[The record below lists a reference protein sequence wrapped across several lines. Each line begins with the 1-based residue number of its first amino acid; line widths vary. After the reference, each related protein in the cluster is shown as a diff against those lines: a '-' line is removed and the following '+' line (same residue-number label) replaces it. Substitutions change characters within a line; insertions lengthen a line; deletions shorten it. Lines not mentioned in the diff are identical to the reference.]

1 MFMARFIS
9 MAGLS
14 GKGRSSE
21 PPVANGSAGTAGAV
35 QPAPERGLKISE
47 DRLRAL
53 LSASPDA
60 VVVVGRDGRIE
71 EINPAGEQLF
81 GGEPAVGVAGRK
93 LIEFVGVEHRVGY
106 EVCVEALWRGENG
119 YAEFESAG
127 MQKTRRWVE
136 MHAAPLRNDAGRVI
150 AFLGILRDN
159 TARRE
164 LDKQFIQAQKM
175 EVVGQLAGGVAHDF
189 NNILGI
195 VMGYT
200 EILMDSM
207 TKGTPAYDQAQT
219 IFHTAER
226 AASLTRQLLIFSS
239 KQTPRP
245 QAVDLSEVI
254 ANIDRMLRR
263 LIGEN
268 IKLST
273 LPEPEMDLVEA
284 DPCQIEQVIMNLTVN
299 ARDAMPTGG
308 DITISSSMLQVVPGE
323 EASMG
328 LKPGRYAV
336 ISVADNG
343 AGMSEEVKERIFEAF
358 FTTKPLGKGTGLGLA
373 TCMSIVQQWN
383 GQIFVDS
390 TLGKGT
396 TFRVFLPCLAG
407 AVRVERAVA
416 SHAGEPTRGVETV
429 LLVEDD
435 PGLLQLTASVLER
448 QGYHVLRATNGREG
462 LSIVHEQEAKSV
474 DVVVTDMVMP
484 EMGGRMM
491 ADWLHA
497 LNPSLKIL
505 FTSGYTDL
513 GSGGVIEAGLDFIH
527 KPYTPTAMLRKIR
540 EILDRPEDA
549 PAPAL
554 AAVLDAA

>member
-1 MFMARFIS
+1 
-9 MAGLS
+9 
-14 GKGRSSE
+14 
-21 PPVANGSAGTAGAV
+21 
-35 QPAPERGLKISE
+35 
-47 DRLRAL
+47 
-53 LSASPDA
+53 
-60 VVVVGRDGRIE
+60 
-71 EINPAGEQLF
+71 
-81 GGEPAVGVAGRK
+81 
-93 LIEFVGVEHRVGY
+93 
-106 EVCVEALWRGENG
+106 
-119 YAEFESAG
+119 
-127 MQKTRRWVE
+127 
-136 MHAAPLRNDAGRVI
+136 
-150 AFLGILRDN
+150 
-159 TARRE
+159 
-164 LDKQFIQAQKM
+164 
-175 EVVGQLAGGVAHDF
+175 
-189 NNILGI
+189 
-195 VMGYT
+195 
-200 EILMDSM
+200 
-207 TKGTPAYDQAQT
+207 
-219 IFHTAER
+219 
-226 AASLTRQLLIFSS
+226 
-239 KQTPRP
+239 
-245 QAVDLSEVI
+245 VDLSEVI

-273 LPEPEMDLVEA
+273 LPEPEMDLIEA

-308 DITISSSMLQVVPGE
+308 DITISSSMIQVVPGE
-323 EASMG
+323 EESMG

-343 AGMSEEVKERIFEAF
+343 AGMSEEVKARIFEAF

-383 GQIFVDS
+383 GKIFVDS

-416 SHAGEPTRGVETV
+416 SQAGEPTRGVETV

-448 QGYHVLRATNGREG
+448 QGYQVLRATNGREG
-462 LSIVHEQEAKSV
+462 LGIVHEQEAKSV

-540 EILDRPEDA
+540 EILDRPAEASA
-549 PAPAL
+549 PASDEA
-554 AAVLDAA
+554 LDAA